1 MPRDK
6 VLHKALMTR
15 IRNRHEELRAVKDA
29 KHKNVRKYTDD
40 KIWHMLCDEFLLTK
54 RRLQD
59 IVYMKDEKR
68 DDNKQGKLF

>member
-6 VLHKALMTR
+6 ALHKTLMTR
-15 IRNRHEELRAVKDA
+15 IRNRWTELRAVKDT
-29 KHKNVRKYTDD
+29 KHKNARKYTDD
-40 KIWHMLCDEFLLTK
+40 KIWAMMCDEFLLTQ

-68 DDNKQGKLF
+68 DDNKQGELF